1 MTRSQQTPCAVV
13 FDMDGILID
22 SEPIM
27 RTAAIRAAEELGHQ
41 LAESTYEGWMGLPP
55 QAVEAAII
63 DTMGPDFPFDAYRER
78 FIAIWDS
85 HTDTHGV
92 PAQPGIAALL
102 ARLSEHGVPF
112 SVATSTRRSQA
123 ERSLALAGL
132 GDFISAMV
140 TGDEVEHGKPA
151 PDIFLRAA
159 AAIDAQPARCIALE
173 DSAVGVR
180 AAAGAGMLTIMVPD
194 LHRPAPDIAA
204 LARYVLPATSRAAD
218 VILRLLKLET

>member
-1 MTRSQQTPCAVV
+1 MSDAYDAPVAVV

-27 RTAAIRAAEELGHQ
+27 RTAAIRAAEELGHE

-55 QAVEAAII
+55 QAVEAAIVE
-63 DTMGPDFPFDAYRER
+63 TMGAGFPFARYRDR
-78 FIAIWDS
+78 FIAIWQQ
-85 HTDTHGV
+85 HTEEHGV

-102 ARLSEHGVPF
+102 ACLQRHGVPF

-123 ERSLALAGL
+123 ERSLDLAGL
-132 GDFISAMV
+132 GRFIGAMV
-140 TGDEVEHGKPA
+140 TGDEVDNGKPA

-159 AAIDAQPARCIALE
+159 AAIGAPPSRCIALE

-194 LHRPAPDIAA
+194 LHRPGPDITA
-204 LARYVLPATSRAAD
+204 LARYVLPATDRAAT
-218 VILRLLKLET
+218 VIARLLALEC